1 MRQLILLG
9 LMVVWL
15 SSCGNR
21 TGFSQED
28 GDTLHLKYST
38 LLSIVRHDGYT
49 EVDIRNPW
57 KEGMLLHSYILVPKD
72 GEIPEQLPHGSI
84 IRTPVERAA
93 VFTTVHCSLL
103 NTLGHGGNIVAV
115 ADLKYIKIPF
125 VQEQVR
131 KGKIADCGNGMSP
144 VVEKIMD
151 VKPDIIMLSPFE
163 NSGGYGKLEDIDI
176 PLVECAEY
184 MESSP
189 LARAEWMKFYGML
202 FGEEARADSLFAVV
216 DNNYQQLKSLARDA
230 GEGAFCPYRQD
241 GGLRLVCARW
251 QEYHRTDG
259 AGCRRSLS
267 LG

>member
-72 GEIPEQLPHGSI
+72 GEIPEQVPHGSV

-103 NTLGHGGNIVAV
+103 NTLGHGGNIV
-115 ADLKYIKIPF
+115 
-125 VQEQVR
+125 
-131 KGKIADCGNGMSP
+131 
-144 VVEKIMD
+144 
-151 VKPDIIMLSPFE
+151 
-163 NSGGYGKLEDIDI
+163 
-176 PLVECAEY
+176 
-184 MESSP
+184 
-189 LARAEWMKFYGML
+189 
-202 FGEEARADSLFAVV
+202 
-216 DNNYQQLKSLARDA
+216 
-230 GEGAFCPYRQD
+230 
-241 GGLRLVCARW
+241 
-251 QEYHRTDG
+251 
-259 AGCRRSLS
+259 GCRRPEIYQDSFCPRAGEEGQDSRLWQWDESCGREDYGCQARHHHAVSL
-267 LG
+267 